1 MSESLEFTGERFTPE
16 CVREIWYEHWHRYA
30 WARGFARGRRVLD
43 AACGEGYGAAL
54 LSDVATSVL
63 GVDISDAAVA
73 HARAR
78 YAARSNLRYEQA
90 DATALHALPDASF
103 DLIVSFETL
112 EHVEAQEALVA
123 GFARLLAPGG
133 LLLLSSPDKQTYSD
147 ARGYRN
153 EHHVRELYRGELE
166 ELLGRH
172 FGAVRLFAHKL
183 LFQSAIWPLDAAPA
197 ALETLT
203 GRAGTTRVEPTL
215 AYAPLYFLALC
226 ARAEGEL
233 PAEASVRASLFG
245 DAEES
250 VYRHYDHE
258 VRKNMG
264 AGARIQELERELAAA
279 RAAAI
284 AAPTATAPGPEG
296 FWRQLR
302 RRFGG

>member
-1 MSESLEFTGERFTPE
+1 VNESLEFTGERFTPE

-43 AACGEGYGAAL
+43 AACGEGYGSAL
-54 LSDVATSVL
+54 LADVAASVL
-63 GVDISDAAVA
+63 GVDISDTAVT

-78 YAARSNLRYEQA
+78 YAGRPNLRYEQA
-90 DATALHALPDASF
+90 DATALDALADGSF

-133 LLLLSSPDKQTYSD
+133 LLLLSSPDRQTYSD

-166 ELLGRH
+166 ALLGRH
-172 FGAVRLFAHKL
+172 FGAVRLYAHKL
-183 LFQSAIWPLDAAPA
+183 LFQSAIWPLDAAPTTIEA
-197 ALETLT
+197 LT
-203 GRAGTTRVEPTL
+203 GHAGTTRVEPTL

-226 ARAEGEL
+226 ARADEEL
-233 PAEASVRASLFG
+233 PAEAGVRVSLFG

-264 AGARIQELERELAAA
+264 AGLRIQELERELAAA

-284 AAPTATAPGPEG
+284 AAPPASVPGPAG
-296 FWRQLR
+296 FWQRLR
-302 RRFGG
+302 RRLGA